1 MRQHN
6 QQGTPWSQNWV
17 EFKSAVKGEPRADGR
32 NRLMAILHEGLNTFL
47 VEPVRKYPKMS
58 GFILLFLLIALLDC
72 RVAFAESKLLTWTAP
87 TEREDGTPLSLSEI
101 HSYTAYVSEGNNS
114 HAITDISSI
123 DTSLMITLYP
133 GDNTINMTTVDTEGR
148 ESARSNDV
156 FLAGLDTD
164 LDGIRDVLDN
174 CTLVANAAQ
183 RDTDLDGYG
192 NMCDADLDGDNV
204 VGFSDYSMFGT
215 AWGTSDPD
223 SDFDGDGTVGF
234 SDYGIFGT
242 SWGGPPGPAGEL
254 VQ

>member
-1 MRQHN
+1 M
-6 QQGTPWSQNWV
+6 
-17 EFKSAVKGEPRADGR
+17 KY
-32 NRLMAILHEGLNTFL
+32 LMMIA
-47 VEPVRKYPKMS
+47 
-58 GFILLFLLIALLDC
+58 ALLCSPALYAVEVVVQWD
-72 RVAFAESKLLTWTAP
+72 AP

-101 HSYTAYVSEGNNS
+101 HSYTAYVFEGANS
-114 HAITDISSI
+114 HAITDIPSI

-234 SDYGIFGT
+234 SDYGIFGA